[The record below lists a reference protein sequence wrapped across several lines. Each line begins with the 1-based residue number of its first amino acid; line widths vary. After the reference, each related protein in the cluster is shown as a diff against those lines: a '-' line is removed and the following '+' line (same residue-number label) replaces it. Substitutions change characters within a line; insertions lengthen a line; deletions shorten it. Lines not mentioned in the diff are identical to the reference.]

1 MKQALVLLI
10 IMTLFAFMK
19 EAVVCGPN
27 LKIICNKTNISTCRC
42 APKNTG
48 GNFAVSHS
56 CNPPQKP
63 VCEGNSKV
71 VNCRCV
77 N

>member
-1 MKQALVLLI
+1 MKKALVLLI
-10 IMTLFAFMK
+10 ILALFSFMK
-19 EAVVCGPN
+19 AAKICPPNSKIVCD
-27 LKIICNKTNISTCRC
+27 KTNIATCRC
-42 APKNTG
+42 ASKNQG
-48 GNFAVSHS
+48 GRFAVSHS

-63 VCEGNSKV
+63 LCEGNLKT

>member
-10 IMTLFAFMK
+10 ALVLFSFITAGK
-19 EAVVCGPN
+19 LCPPYSKIVCD
-27 LKIICNKTNISTCRC
+27 LTNITTCRC
-42 APKNTG
+42 ASKNQG
-48 GNFAVSHS
+48 GRFAVSHS

-63 VCEGNSKV
+63 YCEGNLKT